1 MNMTADIRQPDRAK
15 YDEAKERW
23 DSIAKPLGSFGKL
36 EDIVCR
42 IAAIQGT
49 ADVDISSRA
58 VVVMCGDHG
67 VVAEGVTQCGSEV
80 TAECAK
86 DIAGGRASVNAVAE
100 TVGARVVTVDVGI
113 ASDVECEGLI
123 NKKVAYGTGDMV
135 HGPAMSSAQTK
146 KALAVGIDIAGRLA
160 AEGVKIIVAGE
171 MGIGNTTAA
180 SAVSSVLLGLPP
192 EQVTG
197 RGAGLSD
204 KGLRRKAA
212 VIRQAI
218 EINRPDPNDAFSVLQ
233 KLGGL
238 EIAAMAGLFIGG
250 ALFRMPV
257 IVDGIIS
264 AAAAAAAV
272 KYTPDC
278 AAFILASHRS
288 GEPAADALLSLTG
301 AEPVIDAGL
310 RLGEGTGGLLL
321 LPLIDAALGIYRNA
335 RRFEDTNIERYV
347 ELS

>member
-1 MNMTADIRQPDRAK
+1 
-15 YDEAKERW
+15 
-23 DSIAKPLGSFGKL
+23 
-36 EDIVCR
+36 
-42 IAAIQGT
+42 
-49 ADVDISSRA
+49 
-58 VVVMCGDHG
+58 
-67 VVAEGVTQCGSEV
+67 
-80 TAECAK
+80 
-86 DIAGGRASVNAVAE
+86 
-100 TVGARVVTVDVGI
+100 
-113 ASDVECEGLI
+113 
-123 NKKVAYGTGDMV
+123 
-135 HGPAMSSAQTK
+135 
-146 KALAVGIDIAGRLA
+146 
-160 AEGVKIIVAGE
+160 
-171 MGIGNTTAA
+171 
-180 SAVSSVLLGLPP
+180 
-192 EQVTG
+192 
-197 RGAGLSD
+197 
-204 KGLRRKAA
+204 
-212 VIRQAI
+212 
-218 EINRPDPNDAFSVLQ
+218 
-233 KLGGL
+233 
-238 EIAAMAGLFIGG
+238 MAGLFIGG